1 MPSPPTSQAS
11 SQAQSSK
18 PLDYSKSNPSTKKPP
33 PPARPSS
40 SVLLISP
47 QNTILLLHRVAQSS
61 SFASAHVFPGGN
73 LDDFHDGTTP
83 EIGDVKRHEDS
94 LSYRVAAIRETFEES
109 GILLALKR
117 GTQSQE
123 SPGQSHELLQL
134 SNTELA
140 EGRKL
145 VHSKQVKFLEWLESK
160 NGVPD
165 TAPLIPFT
173 RWVTPPNLPKRF
185 STQMYIYFLPL
196 EAKAG
201 PEAALAQSA
210 QESTIPIPT
219 HDGGIEHTAA
229 RFAPAHTWLD
239 AARAGKI
246 VLFPPQFF
254 LLHLVSDFFTVSDPS
269 TPRTKEILQQQRDK
283 LKEFIYNTSD
293 PPWPEKVMSPIQQKM
308 HHDGRSVLALDKP
321 GKELEGTGRSGDKER
336 VVLVEFA
343 KGGPKRVEVAWRKDV
358 LEESNKSEKG
368 KL

>member
-1 MPSPPTSQAS
+1 MPSPPTSPAAS

-18 PLDYSKSNPSTKKPP
+18 PLDYSKSDPSTKKPS

-83 EIGDVKRHEDS
+83 DVGDVKRHEDS
-94 LSYRVAAIRETFEES
+94 LSYRIAAIRETFEES

-117 GTQSQE
+117 EAQ
-123 SPGQSHELLQL
+123 SPGETHELLQL
-134 SNTELA
+134 SNAELA

-145 VHSKQVKFLEWLESK
+145 VHSKQIKFLEWLESK

-173 RWVTPPNLPKRF
+173 RWVTPLNLPKRF

-196 EAKAG
+196 EADTAAPG
-201 PEAALAQSA
+201 TALAQSA

-239 AARAGKI
+239 AARKGQI

-254 LLHLVSDFFTVSDPS
+254 LLYLVSEFFTVSDPS

-283 LKEFIYNTSD
+283 LKEFIYSSD

-321 GKELEGTGRSGDKER
+321 GKELEGTGRGGDKER
-336 VVLVEFA
+336 VVLVEFT
-343 KGGPKRVEVAWRKDV
+343 KGGPRRVEVAWRKDV
-358 LEESNKSEKG
+358 LGETGDGLEKG
-368 KL
+368 RL